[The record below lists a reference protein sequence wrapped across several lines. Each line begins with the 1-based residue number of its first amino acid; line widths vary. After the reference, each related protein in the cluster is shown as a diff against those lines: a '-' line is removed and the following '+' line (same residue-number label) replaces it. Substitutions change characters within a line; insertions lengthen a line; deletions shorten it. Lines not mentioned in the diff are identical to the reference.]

1 MSKERGNNV
10 KKYKTWTEE
19 SYTDSIYFNWEFVD
33 EELKD
38 EFETEIGYSSQY
50 SVRLADHKRPPI
62 IDGCCVYEQKYF
74 YDTRVQEFYDLA
86 VKYLTSV
93 LDDYCDKKINISQ
106 LDDLLFDISHQDM
119 VKYFESNKKQRH
131 KESIKR

>member
-38 EFETEIGYSSQY
+38 EFETEIGYSSEY
-50 SVRLADHKRPPI
+50 SIRLADHKRPPI
-62 IDGCCVYEQKYF
+62 IDGYCVYEHKYF

-131 KESIKR
+131 KESIER